1 MSAFLSVSTCQEQ
14 RRQLLIQQQ
23 EQRLQMFEE
32 QRRREAAVAGQQQQ
46 ATVSHG
52 SPSSYNTGGGLRA
65 MLSESAQEGTSR
77 QTGATFVN
85 CSASRHVRSL
95 ENKL

>member
-1 MSAFLSVSTCQEQ
+1 M
-14 RRQLLIQQQ
+14 
-23 EQRLQMFEE
+23 QMFEE

-46 ATVSHG
+46 QQATVSHG
-52 SPSSYNTGGGLRA
+52 SPPSYNAGGGLRA

-85 CSASRHVRSL
+85 CSASCHVGSL